1 MKYRGFFPLLLTAL
15 LILSICV
22 TGAAAIEK
30 PLTQAQ
36 SDFTAEGALGAG
48 CSESALGDL
57 LADAA
62 LEETGTLE
70 KGAVF
75 QSDVERVVPENA
87 ELVTVRLT
95 VADLAAL
102 LEQGVSKLSRNE
114 SEQIDATSGWDGFP
128 QVGGFSWEY
137 DVSAPEGERLQYIRY
152 DGQELDLTDCQSTYT
167 VVSVPALF
175 DGSMGYPACSFE
187 RTGTE
192 LRQALRDYCS
202 ARDSIAVPAS
212 RSTAIGTASYPI
224 KDRLP
229 VMAVV
234 IVGVLIALV
243 ASIPKWKEEKHF
255 SFRGK

>member
-1 MKYRGFFPLLLTAL
+1 M
-15 LILSICV
+15 
-22 TGAAAIEK
+22 
-30 PLTQAQ
+30 
-36 SDFTAEGALGAG
+36 
-48 CSESALGDL
+48 
-57 LADAA
+57 
-62 LEETGTLE
+62 
-70 KGAVF
+70 F

-87 ELVTVRLT
+87 ELVTAWLT

>member
-1 MKYRGFFPLLLTAL
+1 M
-15 LILSICV
+15 
-22 TGAAAIEK
+22 
-30 PLTQAQ
+30 
-36 SDFTAEGALGAG
+36 
-48 CSESALGDL
+48 
-57 LADAA
+57 
-62 LEETGTLE
+62 TGTLE

-87 ELVTVRLT
+87 ELVTAWLT

>member
-1 MKYRGFFPLLLTAL
+1 M
-15 LILSICV
+15 
-22 TGAAAIEK
+22 
-30 PLTQAQ
+30 
-36 SDFTAEGALGAG
+36 GAG

-62 LEETGTLE
+62 LEETGVQMAILPAGVMTGTLE